1 MAFLSKY
8 GTKNADSLNAT
19 EEYRTLYGG
28 ATSNPV
34 GTGDDMLDSGDY
46 LGVRLYGGD
55 GNDTLFAKAIDA
67 LIDGGNGVDTVEF
80 AVEVSAAD
88 LTDAKLRGIEKVV
101 ITSVTSKGVYDFS
114 SQSEGLNIIGGDQ
127 SDVITGGMGVD
138 TIVGGDGADEIRGGA
153 GNDELNVEDADWLID
168 GGTGVDTVVFTSD
181 VISLAGDLVLVNV
194 EKILIKS
201 EVSGGYDFS
210 TQTEAL
216 DMTTSRHGDSVT
228 GGSGAD
234 TIRGGAEA
242 DMLKG
247 GDGNDI
253 LYAGDNDSIVGD
265 DGIDTVVFSDNVSS
279 NNLVNDDL
287 IGVDKIVLT
296 KGAAG
301 FYDFI
306 VQDESLI
313 ISGTAYADS
322 IIGGTGADSISG
334 LAGLDSLVG
343 GEDND
348 TLSGGDGH
356 DTLEGGLGS
365 DKLIGGGGNDVL
377 VADETDAL
385 IDGGTGRD
393 KVQFAAEVTTVS
405 GTPKLSDKELV
416 NVEVVEITNIGDASY
431 DFSAQTESLTIKGD
445 VGNDTIIGGKSVDQ
459 LYGGDGDDV
468 LVARDTDARIDGGAG
483 EDTVEFVTAVSVRN
497 LSDFD
502 LVGIET
508 VAITSKGNARYD
520 FSVQTESLKI
530 DGGTGKDTVIGGIG
544 SDSITGGGGADSLSG
559 GAGNDT
565 ITGGVGNDTL
575 TGGRGADTF
584 VFEATALGNGV
595 DRILD
600 FVSGTDH
607 LDLTA
612 SFASEVLDV
621 EGLIS
626 ISSGS
631 VYVLSSQAKGAAD
644 TTEAAA
650 VAFSD
655 AADWISTATA
665 WVLISDNDSAAIY
678 EIKGA
683 GGVDVEVTVNEL
695 KLIGIVS
702 GSVLGSD
709 IVI

>member
-1 MAFLSKY
+1 MAFVSKY
-8 GTKNADSLNAT
+8 GSKNADILTAT
-19 EEYRTLYGG
+19 ADDQTLYGG

-34 GTGDDMLDSGDY
+34 GTGNDQLDSGEYID
-46 LGVRLYGGD
+46 VRFYGGD
-55 GNDTLFAKAIDA
+55 GNDTLIAKATDA
-67 LIDGGNGVDTVEF
+67 LIDGGNGIDTVEF
-80 AVEVSAAD
+80 AVGFSAAV

-101 ITSVTSKGVYDFS
+101 ITSEGTYDFS
-114 SQSEGLNIIGGDQ
+114 SQSEGLNIIGSDQ
-127 SDVITGGMGVD
+127 YCTITGGKGAD
-138 TIVGGDGADEIRGGA
+138 TIVGGDRVDEIRGGA
-153 GNDELNVEDADWLID
+153 GNDELNVEDADRLID
-168 GGTGVDTVVFTSD
+168 GGTGIDTVVFTSD
-181 VISLAGDLVLVNV
+181 VISLASDLALVNV

-201 EVSGGYDFS
+201 EVFGRYDFS
-210 TQTEAL
+210 TQAEAL
-216 DMTTSRHGDSVT
+216 DITASGHGDSVI

-234 TIRGGAEA
+234 TIRGGAGA
-242 DMLKG
+242 DALEG

-253 LYAGDNDSIVGD
+253 LYAADNDSIVGD
-265 DGIDTVVFSDNVSS
+265 AGIDTVVFSDNVSS
-279 NNLVNDDL
+279 NNLENDDL
-287 IGVDKIVLT
+287 NGVDKIVLA
-296 KGAAG
+296 KRAAG
-301 FYDFI
+301 FYDFK
-306 VQDESLI
+306 VQEENLI

-322 IIGGTGADSISG
+322 IIGGMGANSISG

-365 DKLIGGGGNDVL
+365 DKLIGGAGNDVL
-377 VADETDAL
+377 AADGSDAL
-385 IDGGTGRD
+385 IDGGTGSD
-393 KVQFAAEVTTVS
+393 KVQFADGIFAAN
-405 GTPKLSDKELV
+405 LLDKDLV
-416 NVEVVEITNIGDASY
+416 NVEVVEITNIEDASY
-431 DFSAQTESLTIKGD
+431 DFSAQTESLTIRGD
-445 VGNDTIIGGKSVDQ
+445 IGNDSITGGKGVDQ

-483 EDTVEFVTAVSVRN
+483 EDTVEFAAAVSVRN

-520 FSVQTESLKI
+520 FSVQTESLEI
-530 DGGTGKDTVIGGIG
+530 DGGTGKDTIIGGIA

-584 VFEATALGNGV
+584 AFEATASDNGV
-595 DRILD
+595 DWILD

-612 SFASEVLDV
+612 YSAAEVLDV
-621 EGLIS
+621 EGSIS
-626 ISSGS
+626 IGSRS

-644 TTEAAA
+644 TKEAAA
-650 VAFSD
+650 VALSE
-655 AADWISTATA
+655 AADWVSTGGAAA
-665 WVLISDNDSAAIY
+665 WVFISDNDSAAIY
-678 EIKGA
+678 EFNV
-683 GGVDVEVTVNEL
+683 GGSDVEVTVAEL
-695 KLIGIVS
+695 TLIGTIS
-702 GSVLGSD
+702 GAVLGSD

>member
-1 MAFLSKY
+1 MAVAPKF
-8 GTKNADSLNAT
+8 GTKNADNLTAT
-19 EEYRTLYGG
+19 ADDQTLYGG

-34 GTGDDMLDSGDY
+34 GTGNDMLDSGEY
-46 LGVRLYGGD
+46 IGVRFYGGD
-55 GNDTLFAKAIDA
+55 GNDTLIAKATDA
-67 LIDGGNGVDTVEF
+67 LIDGGNGIDTVRF
-80 AVEVSAAD
+80 AVGFSAAV

-101 ITSVTSKGVYDFS
+101 ITKEGTYDFS
-114 SQSEGLNIIGGDQ
+114 SQSEGLNIIGSDQ
-127 SDVITGGMGVD
+127 SDTITGGKGAD
-138 TIVGGDGADEIRGGA
+138 TIVGGAGADEIRGGA
-153 GNDELNVEDADWLID
+153 GNDELNVDGDDLLID
-168 GGTGVDTVVFTSD
+168 GGTGIDTVVFAADVSD
-181 VISLAGDLVLVNV
+181 VVDLALVNV

-201 EVSGGYDFS
+201 EGSGDYDFS
-210 TQTEAL
+210 SQIEAL
-216 DMTTSRHGDSVT
+216 DITASGCGDNVT
-228 GGSGAD
+228 GGGGAD

-253 LYAGDNDSIVGD
+253 LYAGDNDLIAGD

-279 NNLVNDDL
+279 NNLENDDL
-287 IGVDKIVLT
+287 SGADKIVLA
-296 KGAAG
+296 KRAAG
-301 FYDFI
+301 FYDFK
-306 VQDESLI
+306 VQEENLI

-322 IIGGTGADSISG
+322 IIGGVGANSISG

-365 DKLIGGGGNDVL
+365 DKLIGGAGNDVL
-377 VADETDAL
+377 AADDSDAL
-385 IDGGTGRD
+385 IDGGTGSD
-393 KVQFAAEVTTVS
+393 KVQFADGIFAAN
-405 GTPKLSDKELV
+405 LLDKDLV

-431 DFSAQTESLTIKGD
+431 DFSAQTEALTIRGD
-445 VGNDTIIGGKSVDQ
+445 IGNDSITGGKGVDQ
-459 LYGGDGDDV
+459 LYGGDGDDE

-483 EDTVEFVTAVSVRN
+483 EDTVKFSTAVSVRN

-502 LVGIET
+502 LVGIEA

-520 FSVQTESLKI
+520 FSVQTESLEI
-530 DGGTGKDTVIGGIG
+530 DGGTGKDTIIGGIA

-584 VFEATALGNGV
+584 AFEATASDNGV
-595 DRILD
+595 DWILD

-612 SFASEVLDV
+612 YSAAEVLDV
-621 EGLIS
+621 EGSIS
-626 ISSGS
+626 IGSRS

-644 TTEAAA
+644 TKEAAA
-650 VAFSD
+650 VALSE
-655 AADWISTATA
+655 AADWVSTGGAAA
-665 WVLISDNDSAAIY
+665 WVFISDNDSAAIY
-678 EIKGA
+678 EFKGV
-683 GGVDVEVTVNEL
+683 GGSDVEVTVAEL
-695 KLIGIVS
+695 TLIGTIS
-702 GSVLGSD
+702 GAVLGSD